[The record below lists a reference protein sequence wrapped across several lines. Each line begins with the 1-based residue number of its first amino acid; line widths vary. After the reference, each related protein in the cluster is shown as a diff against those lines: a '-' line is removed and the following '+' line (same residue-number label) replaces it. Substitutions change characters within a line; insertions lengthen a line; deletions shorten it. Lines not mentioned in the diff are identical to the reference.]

1 MFPYITDLINY
12 FFGTTL
18 VFPVYTY
25 GFILVAAAILV
36 FYIVFIELKRKEI
49 NRQIPPGSRKPIL
62 NLIVIIVLSSLA
74 GLKFF
79 QILDHLDQFFRDPLG
94 ILVSYNGLSFY
105 GGMIFGCLAVLVYA
119 HCNQIPR
126 SHALDITA
134 LALLLGY
141 AIGRLGCQLSGDGC
155 WGTANF
161 SPLPDCL
168 GCLPDW
174 MWGFRYPHNVLNAG
188 IPIAGGKGTHG
199 SILPWPVFPTPLY
212 ESFLALISFIILWP
226 NRKKITTPGWLFSI
240 FLITFSTSR
249 FFIEFIRIN
258 HKYSLLGMTLS
269 QAQYISIICFLLGI
283 ASFWYFSWLHR
294 AGTLLGVK

>member
-18 VFPVYTY
+18 VFPVYTF
-25 GFILVAAAILV
+25 GFILVLASALSFFFV
-36 FYIVFIELKRKEI
+36 YIELKRRGK
-49 NRQIPPGSRKPIL
+49 NGQIPLDSYKLTLNIL
-62 NLIVIIVLSSLA
+62 VITGLSSLA

-79 QILDHLDQFFRDPLG
+79 DIFDNWDLFLKDPLG
-94 ILVSYNGLSFY
+94 KLLFFEGRSFY
-105 GGMIFGCLAVLVYA
+105 GGFIFGFVGLMSYTR
-119 HCNQIPR
+119 HKSIPQ
-126 SHALDITA
+126 SHVFDIA
-134 LALLLGY
+134 GLALLIGY
-141 AIGRLGCQLSGDGC
+141 AIGRMGCQLSGDGC

-188 IPIAGGKGTHG
+188 IPIPGYEGTHC

-212 ESFLALISFIILWP
+212 ESFLALISFIILWSI
-226 NRKKITTPGWLFSI
+226 RKTIPTPGWLFSV

-249 FFIEFIRIN
+249 FFIEFIRVN

-269 QAQYISIICFLLGI
+269 QAQCISIICFLLGI
-283 ASFWYFSWLHR
+283 ASFWYFRLLHR
-294 AGTLLGVK
+294 RVPCVG